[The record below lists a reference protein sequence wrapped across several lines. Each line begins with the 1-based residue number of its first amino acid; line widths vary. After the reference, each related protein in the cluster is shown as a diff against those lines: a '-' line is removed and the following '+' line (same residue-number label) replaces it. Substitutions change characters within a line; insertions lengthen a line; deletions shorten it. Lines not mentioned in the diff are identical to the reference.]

1 MENNRKGRKDIK
13 RAQTWSTVGLTPAAF
28 VCVVMSIKLRKLKLE
43 IEQSVKERRY
53 SSRDAGGKYS
63 H

>member
-1 MENNRKGRKDIK
+1 MENNRKNRDDIK
-13 RAQTWSTVGLTPAAF
+13 RAPTWSIARLTPVAF
-28 VCVVMSIKLRKLKLE
+28 VYIVVSIKLLKLKLE

-53 SSRDAGGKYS
+53 YSRDTGSKYS

>member
-1 MENNRKGRKDIK
+1 MENNRKGSDDIK
-13 RAQTWSTVGLTPAAF
+13 RAQTWNTAGLTPTAF
-28 VCVVMSIKLRKLKLE
+28 VYVVMSIKLQKLKLE

-53 SSRDAGGKYS
+53 SSRDVGSKYS

>member
-1 MENNRKGRKDIK
+1 MENNRKGRNDIK
-13 RAQTWSTVGLTPAAF
+13 RAQTWNTVGLTPAAF
-28 VCVVMSIKLRKLKLE
+28 VYVVMSIKLRKLKLE

-53 SSRDAGGKYS
+53 SSREVGSKYS